1 VTGVTEI
8 RLERLLGRVLVDAM
22 GNAVGAIED
31 VVAQPEGDEY
41 VVTHVIVGPHRPLA
55 RALAF
60 GHQIP
65 VLTALGLGRSP
76 TVRRVP
82 WIWLDLSDP
91 DRPRLRDSVLADAG
105 R

>member
-1 VTGVTEI
+1 MTEI

-22 GNAVGAIED
+22 GNAMGEIEE

-41 VVTHVIVGPHRPLA
+41 LVTHVIVGPHRPLA

-65 VLTALGLGRSP
+65 VLRALGLGRRQ

-91 DRPRLRDSVLADAG
+91 EHPRLLDSVLEDAG
-105 R
+105 S